1 MTTTDET
8 AIAETDPDDP
18 STPRLVEV
26 LVVGAGPA
34 GAAAATTLAR
44 AGVGVMIVDK
54 ASFPRDKTC
63 GDGLTADALRILEDL
78 GLRPDDVAS
87 WRHADTCW
95 IRSPSGRTTPFRMP
109 TGRGSYMATA
119 QRIDLDAALVE
130 LARAAGAEV
139 LDGHALIEA
148 TDEGDSITARI
159 EGIGTVRANYAIG
172 ADGMWSPL
180 RKALGADGA
189 PSTGRSSAPPTRK
202 GTTTVTTATR
212 TRAQRS
218 AVNANGERNL
228 GEWHAF
234 RQYFSNVAEPAA
246 TDLWIFFEPDL
257 VPGYFW
263 SFPLP
268 GDRANV
274 GFGIQ
279 RKPGVRTKDMKVLW
293 QDLLERPHI
302 REVLGHGAVGED
314 THKAWPIPARI
325 DRITTS
331 AGRALFTGD
340 AVAACDVMSGEGIA
354 QALITGVRAA
364 EAIIE
369 GRGPDDVRRI
379 YDRSAMHEL
388 LADHRMSSLLVRG
401 LSTVRGAN
409 AAIAIAS
416 YNDWT
421 RRNFAR
427 WLFEDYPRALIATPR
442 RWRRGVISKPGA
454 YRD

>member
-1 MTTTDET
+1 MTSIEATTSVDT
-8 AIAETDPDDP
+8 SQVTDG
-18 STPRLVEV
+18 STEASAVNDRHVEV

-34 GAAAATTLAR
+34 GTAAAITLAR
-44 AGVGVMIVDK
+44 AGVGVMIIDK
-54 ASFPRDKTC
+54 AKFPRDKTC
-63 GDGLTADALRILEDL
+63 GDGLTADALRILEEL
-78 GLRPDDVAS
+78 GLRPEKIPS
-87 WRHADTCW
+87 WRAADTCW
-95 IRSPSGRTTPFRMP
+95 IRSPGGRTTPFLMP
-109 TGRGSYMATA
+109 KGRGTFIATA
-119 QRIDLDAALVE
+119 QRLDLDAE
-130 LARAAGAEV
+130 LLDIARLSGAEV
-139 LDGHALIEA
+139 MDGHGLMDA
-148 TDEGDSITARI
+148 TDDGDVVSVRVD
-159 EGIGTVRANYAIG
+159 GLGTIRANYVIG

-180 RKALGADGA
+180 RKALTDGA
-189 PSTGRSSAPPTRK
+189 ATDRSGDP
-202 GTTTVTTATR
+202 
-212 TRAQRS
+212 Q
-218 AVNANGERNL
+218 EDRNL

-268 GDRANV
+268 DGRANV

-293 QDLLERPHI
+293 KDLLDRPHI
-302 REVLGHGAVGED
+302 REILGPDAIGED

-325 DRITTS
+325 DRVTTS
-331 AGRALFTGD
+331 IGRTLFTGD
-340 AVAACDVMSGEGIA
+340 AAGACDVMSGEGIA
-354 QALITGVRAA
+354 QALITGIRAA
-364 EAIIE
+364 EAIIT
-369 GRGPDDVRRI
+369 GPDPDSVRTT

-401 LSTVRGAN
+401 LSSTRGAD

-442 RWRRGVISKPGA
+442 RWRRGAISKPGA

>member
-1 MTTTDET
+1 MTITDANTTQEQT
-8 AIAETDPDDP
+8 EEHH
-18 STPRLVEV
+18 VEA
-26 LVVGAGPA
+26 LIVGAGPA
-34 GAAAATTLAR
+34 GAAAAITLAR
-44 AGVGVMIVDK
+44 AGVEVMVVDK
-54 ASFPRDKTC
+54 ATFPRDKTC

-78 GLRPDDVAS
+78 GLRPDDVAT

-95 IRSPSGRTTPFRMP
+95 IRSPGGRTTPFRMP
-109 TGRGSYMATA
+109 TGRGSYIATA
-119 QRIDLDAALVE
+119 QRLDLDAQLVE
-130 LARAAGAEV
+130 LARDSGALV
-139 LDGHALIEA
+139 MDGHGLIDA
-148 TDEGDSITARI
+148 VDHGDSVIARVQ
-159 EGIGTVRANYAIG
+159 GLGTVQANYVIG

-180 RKALGADGA
+180 RKSLEASSADPRRDGTQSESSPA
-189 PSTGRSSAPPTRK
+189 GDGRSAGNT
-202 GTTTVTTATR
+202 G
-212 TRAQRS
+212 
-218 AVNANGERNL
+218 GDDRNL

-268 GDRANV
+268 GNRANV

-279 RKPGVRTKDMKVLW
+279 RKPGVRTKDMKVMW
-293 QDLLERPHI
+293 KDLLERPHI
-302 REVLGHGAVGED
+302 REVLGEDAVGED

-325 DRITTS
+325 DRVVTS
-331 AGRALFTGD
+331 AGRGLFTGD
-340 AVAACDVMSGEGIA
+340 AAGACDVMSGEGIA
-354 QALITGVRAA
+354 QALITGIRAA
-364 EAIIE
+364 EAIIS
-369 GRGPDDVRRI
+369 GPDPAAVRRS

-401 LSTVRGAN
+401 LSTVRGADT
-409 AAIAIAS
+409 AIAIAS

-442 RWRRGVISKPGA
+442 RWKKGTISKPGA
-454 YRD
+454 YRN